1 MKFYKNQ
8 TVSISVTQ
16 PLTSTLKGT
25 IIRTT
30 KTKLVVDIHNHKITD
45 FRRSDLSSM
54 TDHKIFK
61 ATIQE

>member
-45 FRRSDLSSM
+45 FLES
-54 TDHKIFK
+54 I
-61 ATIQE
+61 

>member
-8 TVSISVTQ
+8 TVSISVTK
-16 PLTSTLKGT
+16 PLVSTLKGT

-30 KTKLVVDIHNHKITD
+30 KTKLVVDINNHKITD